1 MTYRK
6 YFIFVIVL
14 TLVLACHQ
22 QKSKDIQVVIG
33 RGGMPAMSK
42 ATDGLQVVYGIGD
55 SIMYVPYNFHNQVS
69 SPSLI
74 AVLPNLAASHSRG
87 PQIATTQS
95 GTTVIACNG
104 AGNIFSYLKDNTGQW
119 STAIRIND
127 MDTTAKE
134 GLVALD
140 GNGDR
145 LFAVWLD
152 LRSKHNQI
160 FGASSTDGGKTWSKN
175 ILVYAS
181 PDTTVC
187 ECCKPSVVVKD
198 NTISIMFRNWLDGNR
213 DLYVVQSSDG
223 GNSFGN
229 AQKLGTG
236 NWALNGCPMDGG
248 ALAVQDD
255 LTVQT
260 VWRRQGKIY
269 SCQAS
274 KPETEVGEG
283 KGCTMTLVNN
293 QPVYAWVENGQVVC
307 LLPKS
312 GKKVLGKG
320 RYPVLKSVDA
330 SSFACLWESEKQIQ
344 LQVVTL

>member
-1 MTYRK
+1 MKT
-6 YFIFVIVL
+6 FIYTLIIVL
-14 TLVLACHQ
+14 VVGSCREQTVTNNL
-22 QKSKDIQVVIG
+22 IVIG
-33 RGGMPAMSK
+33 AGQMPSLVGIPGEQLNLA
-42 ATDGLQVVYGIGD
+42 YGKDD
-55 SIMYVPYNFHNQVS
+55 SIMHVS
-69 SPSLI
+69 SADGGKTLSAPSLI
-74 AVLPNLAASHSRG
+74 TVLPDLAASHSRG
-87 PQIATTQS
+87 PQIAATS
-95 GTTVIACNG
+95 HGITVIACNTQG
-104 AGNIFSYLKDNTGQW
+104 DIFSYFKSPEGSW
-119 STAIRIND
+119 SAPVRVND
-127 MDTTAKE
+127 VDTVAKE
-134 GLVALD
+134 GLMALGGD
-140 GNGDR
+140 GN
-145 LFAVWLD
+145 LVFAVWLD

-175 ILVYAS
+175 LLVYAS

-187 ECCKPSVVVKD
+187 ECCKPSVMVKG
-198 NTISIMFRNWLDGNR
+198 NTISVMFRNWLDGNR
-213 DLYVVQSSDG
+213 DLYLVQSQDG

-248 ALAVQDD
+248 GLAVQDD

-260 VWRRQGKIY
+260 VWRRKGKIY
-269 SCQAS
+269 SCQAG

-320 RYPVLKSVDA
+320 RYPVLKPVDA
-330 SSFACLWESEKQIQ
+330 GSFACLWESEKQIQ
-344 LQVVTL
+344 LQIVSL